1 MTNSSTTS
9 ATPSRAVSVG
19 EELPAVQVLVTTTL
33 IVEGAIASQDL
44 YPGHHDRDFA
54 IDHGMPDVFMN
65 ILTTNGLVGRYLT
78 DWAGSGSLVKRLKI
92 RLGVPN
98 LPGDTMTLTGQV
110 TAHDEASG
118 IVTVAFRGD
127 NSRGA
132 HVTGDADLTAAVQA

>member
-1 MTNSSTTS
+1 
-9 ATPSRAVSVG
+9 VSVG
-19 EELPAVQVLVTTTL
+19 EDLPAVAVPVTTTL

-78 DWAGSGSLVKRLKI
+78 DWAGPGSVLKRLKI

-110 TAHDEASG
+110 TSSDETSG
-118 IVTVAFRGD
+118 IVTVTFRGD

-132 HVTGDADLTAAVQA
+132 HVTGEADLTAAQA